1 MEIKNSY
8 NDHLVFTKALW
19 CALHPSSG
27 IGRMVCALFVTSPVY
42 IDDLF
47 PVHLIINMLLQMST
61 LSVAP
66 FFVENIS
73 ELQLNSLKLVTRVR
87 FSSIPLHM
95 IIFGSQNILFVLNF
109 WYQRDFLL
117 QLFSRY
123 EKHRQ
128 LIMEDILSSLARL
141 PSSKKNLRNYR
152 YF

>member
-1 MEIKNSY
+1 MEIINSY

-27 IGRMVCALFVTSPVY
+27 IGCTVCALFVTSPVY
-42 IDDLF
+42 IDGLF
-47 PVHLIINMLLQMST
+47 PVHLLINMLLQMST

-109 WYQRDFLL
+109 WYQCDFLL

>member
-1 MEIKNSY
+1 M
-8 NDHLVFTKALW
+8 
-19 CALHPSSG
+19 
-27 IGRMVCALFVTSPVY
+27 LFVTSPVY
-42 IDDLF
+42 IDGLF
-47 PVHLIINMLLQMST
+47 PVHLMINMLLQMST

-73 ELQLNSLKLVTRVR
+73 ELQLHSLKLVTRVR

-109 WYQRDFLL
+109 WYQCDFLL